1 MLRDSEIIN
10 VFDVERVLGDLPID
24 IIKENIKSQIGDP
37 LTFSS
42 NQAEQVYE
50 TLDEALNEFGH
61 IDEYKGEIYEL
72 KDDFSIFLIKEV
84 DNKFNL
90 GIDVENLRDFEIHDI
105 ARHCYDFFIVNLKE
119 VLTTF
124 VLNYINTNKSY
135 ISEVFDDEY
144 KKKDVTTTNMKK
156 LTKNK
161 NDVII
166 LSNITSVINYIL
178 DLDHQPED
186 FINLSTEPG
195 EYIGEC
201 IKEYVNSFKIAGNF
215 VINVLNELKFTH
227 NDSIDE
233 IASSVILDI
242 KDNISEEDMNPDFNE
257 YDEGDM

>member
-1 MLRDSEIIN
+1 MLRDNEIIN

-50 TLDEALNEFGH
+50 TLDEAIKEFGH
-61 IDEYKGEIYEL
+61 IDEYKNDIYEL
-72 KDDFSIFLIKEV
+72 KDDFSTFLIEEV
-84 DNKFNL
+84 NTKFNL
-90 GIDVENLRDFEIHDI
+90 GIDLENLEDFEVHAM
-105 ARHCYDFFIVNLKE
+105 ARQCYDFFIVNLKE

-124 VLNYINTNKSY
+124 VLNYINSNKSS

-166 LSNITSVINYIL
+166 LSNIISIINYIL
-178 DLDHQPED
+178 DLEHQPED
-186 FINLSTEPG
+186 FIELSTEPG

-201 IKEYVNSFKIAGNF
+201 IKGYVNSFKIAGNF
-215 VINVLNELKFTH
+215 VVNVLNELKYTH
-227 NDSIDE
+227 NDTIDE

-242 KDNISEEDMNPDFNE
+242 KDNISEDDLNPDFID
-257 YDEGDM
+257 DEE

>member
-50 TLDEALNEFGH
+50 TLDEAIKEFGH
-61 IDEYKGEIYEL
+61 IDEYKNDIYEL
-72 KDDFSIFLIKEV
+72 KDDFSTFLIEEV
-84 DNKFNL
+84 NTKFNL
-90 GIDVENLRDFEIHDI
+90 GIDLENLEDFEVHDM
-105 ARHCYDFFIVNLKE
+105 ARQCYDFFIVNLKE

-124 VLNYINTNKSY
+124 ILNYINSNKSS

-166 LSNITSVINYIL
+166 LSNIISIINYIL
-178 DLDHQPED
+178 DLEHQPED
-186 FINLSTEPG
+186 FIELSTEPG

-201 IKEYVNSFKIAGNF
+201 IKGYVNSFKIAGNF
-215 VINVLNELKFTH
+215 VVNVLNELKYTH
-227 NDSIDE
+227 NDTIDE
-233 IASSVILDI
+233 IASTVILDI
-242 KDNISEEDMNPDFNE
+242 KDNISEDDLNPDFID
-257 YDEGDM
+257 DEE

>member
-50 TLDEALNEFGH
+50 TLDEAIKEFGH
-61 IDEYKGEIYEL
+61 IDEYKNDIYEL
-72 KDDFSIFLIKEV
+72 KDDFSTFLIEEV
-84 DNKFNL
+84 NTKFNL
-90 GIDVENLRDFEIHDI
+90 GIDLENLEDFEVHDM
-105 ARHCYDFFIVNLKE
+105 ARQCYDFFIVNLKE

-124 VLNYINTNKSY
+124 VLNYINSNKSS

-166 LSNITSVINYIL
+166 LSNIISIINYIL
-178 DLDHQPED
+178 DLEHQPED
-186 FINLSTEPG
+186 FIELSTEPG

-201 IKEYVNSFKIAGNF
+201 IKGYVNSFKIAGNF
-215 VINVLNELKFTH
+215 VVNVLNELKYTH
-227 NDSIDE
+227 NDTIDE

-242 KDNISEEDMNPDFNE
+242 KDNISEDDLNPDFID
-257 YDEGDM
+257 DEE

>member
-50 TLDEALNEFGH
+50 TLDEAIKEFGH
-61 IDEYKGEIYEL
+61 IDEYKNDIYEL
-72 KDDFSIFLIKEV
+72 KDDFSTFLIDEV
-84 DNKFNL
+84 NTKFNL
-90 GIDVENLRDFEIHDI
+90 GIDLENLEDFEVHDM
-105 ARHCYDFFIVNLKE
+105 ARQCYDFFIVNLKE

-124 VLNYINTNKSY
+124 VLNYINSNKSS

-166 LSNITSVINYIL
+166 LSNIISIINYIL
-178 DLDHQPED
+178 DLEHQPED
-186 FINLSTEPG
+186 FIELSTEPG

-201 IKEYVNSFKIAGNF
+201 IKGYVNSFKIAGNF
-215 VINVLNELKFTH
+215 VVNVLNELKYTH
-227 NDSIDE
+227 NDTIDE
-233 IASSVILDI
+233 IASTVILDI
-242 KDNISEEDMNPDFNE
+242 KDNISEDDLNPDFID
-257 YDEGDM
+257 DEE